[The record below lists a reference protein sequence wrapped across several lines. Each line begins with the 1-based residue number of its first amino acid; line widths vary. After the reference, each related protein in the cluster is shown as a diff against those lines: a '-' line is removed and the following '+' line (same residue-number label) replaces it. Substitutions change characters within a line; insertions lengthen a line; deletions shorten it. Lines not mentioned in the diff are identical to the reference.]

1 MSIINQT
8 YFDKHGTAMGQQNTS
23 DYYNP
28 YQNSYQQGVTISG
41 AAQQREEVKQSHIHY
56 AMQRIENQV
65 EQCGGKFD
73 ALLHKLRVVSR
84 DPKLAQ
90 EDNQSIPRREGNSEL
105 AQRLNGIIGGLEEL
119 DRRITMQLDM
129 LEI

>member
-1 MSIINQT
+1 MSIIGQT
-8 YFDKHGTAMGQQNTS
+8 YFDKQGTVANQQNTS

-28 YQNSYQQGVTISG
+28 YQNSYQQGSTIRG
-41 AAQQREEVKQSHIHY
+41 AEQLEVKQSHIFY

-73 ALLHKLRVVSR
+73 ALVHRLRVVSR
-84 DPKLAQ
+84 DPNLAQ
-90 EDNQSIPRREGNSEL
+90 EDNQPMPKREGNSEL
-105 AQRLNGIIGGLEEL
+105 AQRLNGIMNGLEEL

>member
-1 MSIINQT
+1 MSIIKQS
-8 YFDKHGTAMGQQNTS
+8 YFDQHGTVAGNT
-23 DYYNP
+23 
-28 YQNSYQQGVTISG
+28 IRG
-41 AAQQREEVKQSHIHY
+41 AEQCEVKQSHIFY

-73 ALLHKLRVVSR
+73 SLLHRLRVVSR

-90 EDNQSIPRREGNSEL
+90 EDNQSMPKREGNSEL
-105 AQRLNGIIGGLEEL
+105 AQRLNGIMNGLEEL

-129 LEI
+129 LEL

>member
-1 MSIINQT
+1 MSIIGQR
-8 YFDKHGTAMGQQNTS
+8 YFDKHGTVANQQNTS
-23 DYYNP
+23 DYYKP
-28 YQNSYQQGVTISG
+28 YQNSYQQGSTIGG
-41 AAQQREEVKQSHIHY
+41 AEQCEVKKSHIFY
-56 AMQRIENQV
+56 TMQRIENQV

-73 ALLHKLRVVSR
+73 SLLHRLRVVSR

-90 EDNQSIPRREGNSEL
+90 EDNQSMPKREGNSEL
-105 AQRLNGIIGGLEEL
+105 AQRLNGIMNGLEEL

>member
-8 YFDKHGTAMGQQNTS
+8 YFDKHGTVAGPQE
-23 DYYNP
+23 
-28 YQNSYQQGVTISG
+28 
-41 AAQQREEVKQSHIHY
+41 REEVKQSHIFY

-73 ALLHKLRVVSR
+73 VLLHRLRVVSR

-90 EDNQSIPRREGNSEL
+90 EDNQSIPKREGNSEL
-105 AQRLNGIIGGLEEL
+105 AQRLNGIISGLEEL
-119 DRRITMQLDM
+119 DRRIAMQLDM

>member
-1 MSIINQT
+1 MSIIKQT
-8 YFDKHGTAMGQQNTS
+8 YFDQHGTVAGNA
-23 DYYNP
+23 
-28 YQNSYQQGVTISG
+28 IRG
-41 AAQQREEVKQSHIHY
+41 AEQIEVQQSHIFY

-73 ALLHKLRVVSR
+73 SLLHKLRVVSR

-90 EDNQSIPRREGNSEL
+90 EDNQAMPKREGNSEL
-105 AQRLNGIIGGLEEL
+105 AQRLNGIMNGLEEL

>member
-1 MSIINQT
+1 MSIIKQT
-8 YFDKHGTAMGQQNTS
+8 YFDQHGTIANPQNTS

-28 YQNSYQQGVTISG
+28 YQNSYQHGAISG
-41 AAQQREEVKQSHIHY
+41 AEQQREEVKQSHIFY
-56 AMQRIENQV
+56 AMQSIENRV

-73 ALLHKLRVVSR
+73 SLLHRLRVVSR
-84 DPKLAQ
+84 DPKLGQ
-90 EDNQSIPRREGNSEL
+90 EDNQSMPKREGNSEL
-105 AQRLNGIIGGLEEL
+105 AQRLNGIISGLEEL

>member
-8 YFDKHGTAMGQQNTS
+8 YFD
-23 DYYNP
+23 
-28 YQNSYQQGVTISG
+28 QQGTVAGS
-41 AAQQREEVKQSHIHY
+41 QEREEVKQSHIFY

-73 ALLHKLRVVSR
+73 LLLHRLRVVSR

-90 EDNQSIPRREGNSEL
+90 EDTQAIPRREGNSEL
-105 AQRLNGIIGGLEEL
+105 AQRLNGIMNGLEEL

>member
-1 MSIINQT
+1 MSIIKQT
-8 YFDKHGTAMGQQNTS
+8 YFDQHGTVANQQL
-23 DYYNP
+23 
-28 YQNSYQQGVTISG
+28 G
-41 AAQQREEVKQSHIHY
+41 EVKQSHIFY
-56 AMQRIENQV
+56 AIQHIENQV

-73 ALLHKLRVVSR
+73 SLLHKLRVVSR

-90 EDNQSIPRREGNSEL
+90 EDNQAMPKREGNSEL
-105 AQRLNGIIGGLEEL
+105 AKRLNGIISGLEEL

>member
-1 MSIINQT
+1 MMSIIKQT
-8 YFDKHGTAMGQQNTS
+8 YFDQHGTVAGNA
-23 DYYNP
+23 
-28 YQNSYQQGVTISG
+28 IRG
-41 AAQQREEVKQSHIHY
+41 AEQCEEVKQSHIFY

-73 ALLHKLRVVSR
+73 VLLHRLRVVSR

-90 EDNQSIPRREGNSEL
+90 EDNQAMPKREGNSEL
-105 AQRLNGIIGGLEEL
+105 AQRLNGIMSGLEEL
-119 DRRITMQLDM
+119 DRRIAMQLDM

>member
-8 YFDKHGTAMGQQNTS
+8 YFDKQGAKIAQQDYNPAQNAYQHGTIG
-23 DYYNP
+23 
-28 YQNSYQQGVTISG
+28 G
-41 AAQQREEVKQSHIHY
+41 AAQQREEVKQSHIFY

-73 ALLHKLRVVSR
+73 SLLHRLRVVSR

-90 EDNQSIPRREGNSEL
+90 EDNQSMPKREGNSEL

>member
-1 MSIINQT
+1 MSIIKQT
-8 YFDKHGTAMGQQNTS
+8 YFDQHGTVAGNA
-23 DYYNP
+23 
-28 YQNSYQQGVTISG
+28 IRG
-41 AAQQREEVKQSHIHY
+41 AEQCEVKQSHIFY
-56 AMQRIENQV
+56 AVQRIENQV

-73 ALLHKLRVVSR
+73 SLLHKLRVVSR

-90 EDNQSIPRREGNSEL
+90 EDNQAMPKREGNSEL
-105 AQRLNGIIGGLEEL
+105 AQRLNGIMNGLEEL

>member
-1 MSIINQT
+1 MNYGQAKTEHESMRASTI
-8 YFDKHGTAMGQQNTS
+8 GQQNTA
-23 DYYNP
+23 YNP
-28 YQNSYQQGVTISG
+28 HQNGYQHG
-41 AAQQREEVKQSHIHY
+41 AILGAEQCEVKQSHIFY

-73 ALLHKLRVVSR
+73 SLLQRLRVVSR

-90 EDNQSIPRREGNSEL
+90 EDNQAIPKHEGNSEL
-105 AQRLNGIIGGLEEL
+105 AQRLNGIINGLEEL
-119 DRRITMQLDM
+119 DRRIAMQLDM

>member
-8 YFDKHGTAMGQQNTS
+8 YFDKHGTVAGNA
-23 DYYNP
+23 
-28 YQNSYQQGVTISG
+28 IRG
-41 AAQQREEVKQSHIHY
+41 AEQCEEVKQSHIFY

-73 ALLHKLRVVSR
+73 SLLHRLRVVSR

-90 EDNQSIPRREGNSEL
+90 EDNQSMPKREGNSEL
-105 AQRLNGIIGGLEEL
+105 AQRLNGIMNGLEEL

>member
-1 MSIINQT
+1 MSIIKQT
-8 YFDKHGTAMGQQNTS
+8 YFD
-23 DYYNP
+23 
-28 YQNSYQQGVTISG
+28 QQGTVAGS
-41 AAQQREEVKQSHIHY
+41 QEREEVKQSHIFY
-56 AMQRIENQV
+56 AMQHIENRV

-73 ALLHKLRVVSR
+73 ALLHRLRVVSR

-90 EDNQSIPRREGNSEL
+90 EDNQSMPKREGNSEL
-105 AQRLNGIIGGLEEL
+105 AQRLNGIMNGLEEL

>member
-1 MSIINQT
+1 MMSIIGQT
-8 YFDKHGTAMGQQNTS
+8 YFDKHGTIAGNA
-23 DYYNP
+23 
-28 YQNSYQQGVTISG
+28 IRG
-41 AAQQREEVKQSHIHY
+41 AEQCEVKQSHIFY

-73 ALLHKLRVVSR
+73 TLLHRLRVVSR

-90 EDNQSIPRREGNSEL
+90 EDNQSMPKREGYSEL
-105 AQRLNGIIGGLEEL
+105 SQRLNGIMNGLEEL
-119 DRRITMQLDM
+119 DRRIAMQLDM

>member
-1 MSIINQT
+1 MSIIKQT
-8 YFDKHGTAMGQQNTS
+8 YFDQHGTVAGNA
-23 DYYNP
+23 
-28 YQNSYQQGVTISG
+28 IRG
-41 AAQQREEVKQSHIHY
+41 AEQIEVQQSHIFY

-73 ALLHKLRVVSR
+73 SLLHKLRVVSR

-90 EDNQSIPRREGNSEL
+90 EDNQAMPEREGNSEL
-105 AQRLNGIIGGLEEL
+105 AQRLNGIMNGLEEL

>member
-8 YFDKHGTAMGQQNTS
+8 YFDKHGTVAGPQE
-23 DYYNP
+23 
-28 YQNSYQQGVTISG
+28 
-41 AAQQREEVKQSHIHY
+41 REEVKQSHIFY

-73 ALLHKLRVVSR
+73 SLLHRLRVVSR
-84 DPKLAQ
+84 DPNLAQ
-90 EDNQSIPRREGNSEL
+90 EDNQAIPRREGNSEL
-105 AQRLNGIIGGLEEL
+105 AQRLNGIISGLEEL

>member
-1 MSIINQT
+1 MNYGQAKTEHESMRASI
-8 YFDKHGTAMGQQNTS
+8 GQQNTA
-23 DYYNP
+23 YNP
-28 YQNSYQQGVTISG
+28 HQNGYQHG
-41 AAQQREEVKQSHIHY
+41 AILGAEQCKVQQSHIFY

-73 ALLHKLRVVSR
+73 SLLHRLRVVSR
-84 DPKLAQ
+84 DTNLAQ
-90 EDNQSIPRREGNSEL
+90 EDSQAMPKREGNSEL
-105 AQRLNGIIGGLEEL
+105 AQRLNGIMNGLEEL

>member
-8 YFDKHGTAMGQQNTS
+8 YFDKQGAKTVQQDYNSVQNAYQHGT
-23 DYYNP
+23 
-28 YQNSYQQGVTISG
+28 IRG
-41 AAQQREEVKQSHIHY
+41 AEQCEVKQSHIFY

-65 EQCGGKFD
+65 EMCGGKFD
-73 ALLHKLRVVSR
+73 ALLHRLRVVSR
-84 DPKLAQ
+84 DSQLAQ
-90 EDNQSIPRREGNSEL
+90 ENNQSMPKREGNSEL

>member
-8 YFDKHGTAMGQQNTS
+8 YFDKHGTVAGNA
-23 DYYNP
+23 
-28 YQNSYQQGVTISG
+28 IFG
-41 AAQQREEVKQSHIHY
+41 AEQCEVKQSHIFY

-73 ALLHKLRVVSR
+73 ALLHRLRVVSR

-90 EDNQSIPRREGNSEL
+90 EDNQAIPRREGNSEL
-105 AQRLNGIIGGLEEL
+105 AQRLNGIISGLEEL

>member
-1 MSIINQT
+1 MSTIKQT
-8 YFDKHGTAMGQQNTS
+8 YFDYHGTVAGNA
-23 DYYNP
+23 
-28 YQNSYQQGVTISG
+28 IRG
-41 AAQQREEVKQSHIHY
+41 AEQCEVKQSHIFY

-73 ALLHKLRVVSR
+73 SLLHRLRVVSR
-84 DPKLAQ
+84 DPMLAQ
-90 EDNQSIPRREGNSEL
+90 EDNQSMLKREGNSEL
-105 AQRLNGIIGGLEEL
+105 AQRLNGIMNGLEEL

>member
-1 MSIINQT
+1 MMSIIGQT
-8 YFDKHGTAMGQQNTS
+8 YFDKHGTVAGNA
-23 DYYNP
+23 
-28 YQNSYQQGVTISG
+28 IRG
-41 AAQQREEVKQSHIHY
+41 AEQYEEKQSHIFY

-73 ALLHKLRVVSR
+73 SLLHRLRVVSR

-90 EDNQSIPRREGNSEL
+90 EDNQAMPKREGYSEL
-105 AQRLNGIIGGLEEL
+105 AQRLNGIMSGLEEL
-119 DRRITMQLDM
+119 DRRIAMQLDM

>member
-1 MSIINQT
+1 MSIIGQT
-8 YFDKHGTAMGQQNTS
+8 YFDKQGTVANQQL
-23 DYYNP
+23 
-28 YQNSYQQGVTISG
+28 G
-41 AAQQREEVKQSHIHY
+41 EVKQSHIFC

-73 ALLHKLRVVSR
+73 ALLHRLRVVSR

-90 EDNQSIPRREGNSEL
+90 EDNQAITRREGNSEL
-105 AQRLNGIIGGLEEL
+105 AQRLNGIISGLEEL

>member
-1 MSIINQT
+1 MSILGQT
-8 YFDKHGTAMGQQNTS
+8 YFDRSNTS
-23 DYYNP
+23 ASLGSMP
-28 YQNSYQQGVTISG
+28 T
-41 AAQQREEVKQSHIHY
+41 EVKQSHIFY

-73 ALLHKLRVVSR
+73 ALLHRLRVVSR
-84 DPKLAQ
+84 DPNLAQ
-90 EDNQSIPRREGNSEL
+90 EDNQSIPRREGDSEL
-105 AQRLNGIIGGLEEL
+105 AQRLNGIISGLEER